1 MSKKKNQSIKIIP
14 LGGVGEIGK
23 NMYVV
28 EVDGDIFIL
37 DAGRMF
43 PEDEMLGIDYVIPDI
58 TYLIEQKDKVRGIFL
73 THGHE
78 DHNGALSY
86 LLKVLTVPIYGTKL
100 TVALTKILLKND
112 DFKGKADFHI
122 VDENTLLKFGNTKIS
137 FFKVNHSIPDA
148 VGITIHTQEGA
159 IVYTGD
165 FKFDQS
171 ANPIYQANIR
181 KMSKIGEDGVLC
193 LLSDSTLAEKPGYTP
208 SEVAVTKEVEY
219 IFENANGRIIFSC
232 YASGINSIQRLL
244 DATSITN
251 RKIAIIGKNLQET
264 FQVTE
269 KLGFLKVYP
278 NNEIIPASDI
288 EKYKDHEL
296 AILVSGNQG
305 EPLEALQRMAKRI
318 HKQLHIKKGDT
329 VVIAASPHRGGELY
343 MAKTVDMLCRAGAS
357 VYYRNIHVSGH
368 GREEELKLMINLMKP
383 KFFVPIHGEYRM
395 QVVHGKIASAMGVD
409 SERIV
414 IPEKGDV
421 IEIKGGRIKVS
432 GKVPAGNVL
441 IDGSGV
447 GDVGNIVLRDRK
459 MLSQDGI
466 LIVVVSINRSEKR
479 IISGPEIISRGFVYV
494 RESEELME
502 DTTKIVKEII
512 EKNLR
517 HSTFE
522 WSAVK
527 QDMRD
532 QLNYYLYNR
541 TKRKPM
547 IIPIIMEV

>member
-171 ANPIYQANIR
+171 ASPIYQANIR

-409 SERIV
+409 SERLV

-502 DTTKIVKEII
+502 DATKIVKEII